1 MTSLL
6 SRLAMIA
13 SFLFF
18 STAVSQA
25 QDQVQDPVGPLAG
38 PLAGVEVMQLSVA
51 PLSAASGRCG
61 LQADLIRDSFQQ
73 PLVTD
78 GITIQKAAHV
88 RVILK
93 ASSVLYQET
102 TCISNVEAAVV
113 QTTRYLDRRTQTERA
128 GQVLLWSQS
137 RLFVSGQPDHVVV
150 TNIGVRELARGFLQ
164 KWRRD
169 Q

>member
-13 SFLFF
+13 PFLFF
-18 STAVSQA
+18 VTATQA
-25 QDQVQDPVGPLAG
+25 QDQVQDPVGPLSG

-51 PLSAASGRCG
+51 PLSLESARCG
-61 LQADLIRDSFQQ
+61 LQADLMRDSFQE
-73 PLVTD
+73 PLATD
-78 GITIQKAAHV
+78 GIAIQKAAHV
-88 RVILK
+88 RVIMK

-102 TCISNVEAAVV
+102 ICISNIEAAVV

-150 TNIGVRELARGFLQ
+150 TNIGVRELARDFLR
-164 KWRRD
+164 KWRID